1 MTKSTAS
8 HQPKRGRPSVARAE
22 ALDRLV
28 IDTARS
34 MFLADGFDAVAME
47 QVAAA
52 ARISKGTLYARHPSK
67 EALFIA
73 MVEDIIRRW
82 SDEASGEDYLL
93 TDDIETRL
101 RHHARTIATWLHRPD
116 ALAIQRL
123 VLAVRDRFPDVARS
137 MHDRGY
143 RYIVELIR
151 GDIERAAARDGTA
164 VRDPLAVAELI
175 VSSIAGRQLQDV
187 DNTPASL
194 EIFAQRVID
203 IVLAARADW

>member
-116 ALAIQRL
+116 ALALQRL
-123 VLAVRDRFPDVARS
+123 VFAVRDRFPDVARS

-151 GDIERAAARDGTA
+151 GDIEGAAAHDGTA

-187 DNTPASL
+187 DITPASL

-203 IVLAARADW
+203 IVLAARSDW

>member
-1 MTKSTAS
+1 MNKAAFS

-34 MFLADGFDAVAME
+34 MFLADGYDAVAME
-47 QVAAA
+47 QVASA

-73 MVEDIIRRW
+73 MVEDLVRQW

-101 RHHARTIATWLHRPD
+101 RHHARTIAASLHRPD
-116 ALAIQRL
+116 VVGIQRL
-123 VLAVRDRFPDVARS
+123 VLSVRDRFPEIARS

-151 GDIERAAARDGTA
+151 GDIERAAARDGA
-164 VRDPLAVAELI
+164 SVRDPLAIAELI
-175 VSSIAGRQLQDV
+175 VSSISGRQLQDV
-187 DNTPASL
+187 DITPDRL

-203 IVLAARADW
+203 IVMAARSDW